1 MLNPLNRQVNGH
13 HYRNFVIQPVEFI
26 HKNKI
31 GFIAGNIIKYACR
44 YEKKGQL
51 ESDLKKIIHYAELLI
66 QLEKK

>member
-1 MLNPLNRQVNGH
+1 MPTNPLKTQVNGN
-13 HYRNFVIQPVEFI
+13 HYKDFVIQPIEFI

-51 ESDLKKIIHYAELLI
+51 TSDLKKIIHYAELLI
-66 QLEKK
+66 YLEK